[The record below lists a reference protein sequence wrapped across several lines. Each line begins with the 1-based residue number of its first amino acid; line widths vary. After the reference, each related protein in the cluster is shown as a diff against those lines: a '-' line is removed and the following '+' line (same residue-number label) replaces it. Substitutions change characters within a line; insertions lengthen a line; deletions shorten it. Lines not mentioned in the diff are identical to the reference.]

1 MIKTDRLFIR
11 PLQENDY
18 IEMLEY
24 MSDPVVLHYEM
35 FSPFTKEELH
45 QFTKDVI
52 PHNSFYA
59 VILLE
64 TNTLIGHLYFSITG
78 PKEFNEYT
86 LGYIFNPKI
95 YNQGYCTES
104 AKAIIAYGFKNL
116 KAHRITARCNPDN
129 IASWRVMEKIG
140 MKQEGLL
147 RKRVSFVTEDDGTPV
162 YWDELVYG
170 ILQEEYN
177 EKKQ

>member
-1 MIKTDRLFIR
+1 
-11 PLQENDY
+11 
-18 IEMLEY
+18 
-24 MSDPVVLHYEM
+24 
-35 FSPFTKEELH
+35 
-45 QFTKDVI
+45 
-52 PHNSFYA
+52 
-59 VILLE
+59 
-64 TNTLIGHLYFSITG
+64 
-78 PKEFNEYT
+78 
-86 LGYIFNPKI
+86 
-95 YNQGYCTES
+95 
-104 AKAIIAYGFKNL
+104 L